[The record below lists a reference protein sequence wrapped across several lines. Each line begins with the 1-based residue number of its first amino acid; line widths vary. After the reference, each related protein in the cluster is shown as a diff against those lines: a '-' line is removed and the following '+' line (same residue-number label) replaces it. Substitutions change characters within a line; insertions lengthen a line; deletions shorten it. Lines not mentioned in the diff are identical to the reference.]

1 MARFPPR
8 KSNARTRF
16 LVLAKALY
24 RKDPEHFSQAVL
36 AKAAG
41 VSRVTICNTFGG
53 KDAMMAEVKTACGV
67 PLTPIEEVSMR
78 DGPPRAP
85 EPVPLMAEAQP
96 QRAQPQRSQAPRE
109 HASPPSDDA
118 PRRKRSKRKPIDDD
132 DESSA
137 STQDAQ
143 EDPFSGFPPVN
154 APMSEHYAF
163 ASSTGLGLVLRRV
176 LRDPTTVGL
185 GKDFTTMLSNMSK
198 CIKEQLD
205 SSQPSNLTGETVV
218 YKDILPD
225 NGRDENTDNVI
236 KMGKLLRKIGE

>member
-1 MARFPPR
+1 MARVPPR

-16 LVLAKALY
+16 LVIAKALY
-24 RKDPEHFSQAVL
+24 RKDPDRFSQAVL

-41 VSRVTICNTFGG
+41 VSQVTICNAFGG

-78 DGPPRAP
+78 DGPPRVP
-85 EPVPLMAEAQP
+85 EPAPLMAEAQP
-96 QRAQPQRSQAPRE
+96 QRPQATPRE
-109 HASPPSDDA
+109 HAPPPLDGS
-118 PRRKRSKRKPIDDD
+118 RRKRSKRKPIDDD

-154 APMSEHYAF
+154 APMSDHYAF

-185 GKDFTTMLSNMSK
+185 GKDFTAMLSNMSK
-198 CIKEQLD
+198 CLKEQLE

>member
-1 MARFPPR
+1 M
-8 KSNARTRF
+8 
-16 LVLAKALY
+16 
-24 RKDPEHFSQAVL
+24 SQL
-36 AKAAG
+36 
-41 VSRVTICNTFGG
+41 FGG
-53 KDAMMAEVKTACGV
+53 REALIAETKHACGI
-67 PLTPIEEVSMR
+67 PLDAEDRAALTHQTAR
-78 DGPPRAP
+78 GLGPDAVAS
-85 EPVPLMAEAQP
+85 PVPLMAEAQP
-96 QRAQPQRSQAPRE
+96 QRPPPRE
-109 HASPPSDDA
+109 HTPAPSDDA

-205 SSQPSNLTGETVV
+205 SVQPSNLNGETVV